1 MDDQN
6 KGFSSATYDLSRLS
20 QMMDCSFLMN
30 GDTNGVIYRL
40 GTSDSEVCC
49 VVCALR
55 MKSFQAWSLPRSRSC
70 ATNVLMWNRR
80 CGRTQP
86 ATGW

>member
-6 KGFSSATYDLSRLS
+6 EGYSSATSDLSRLS

-49 VVCALR
+49 VVCALCMLVCR
-55 MKSFQAWSLPRSRSC
+55 SEMAGEHGRDRQA
-70 ATNVLMWNRR
+70 
-80 CGRTQP
+80 GRQTDRQ
-86 ATGW
+86 TGRPKK